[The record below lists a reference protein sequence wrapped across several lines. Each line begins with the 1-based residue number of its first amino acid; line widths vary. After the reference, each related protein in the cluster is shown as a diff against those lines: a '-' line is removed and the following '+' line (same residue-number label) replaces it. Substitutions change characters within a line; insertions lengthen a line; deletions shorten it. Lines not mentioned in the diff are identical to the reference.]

1 MALGTHN
8 YISSK
13 FLQTIPH
20 WCCFIA
26 CNITA
31 KDRNL
36 QAFKVGKAKC
46 QATYGHSLDFK
57 SSHEL
62 IGFKEQRTCTCR
74 QQQSYL
80 KKNKLVSHSA
90 GHILHCNK
98 LSMPKVRVY
107 INRLLLLGWLSTWQ
121 IHQYGILHV
130 HMDDRYYTLLYISFS
145 KSCKIICMG
154 IIVHVHL
161 SCCACVH
168 THRYTHREL
177 LKHYN
182 SLKF

>member
-1 MALGTHN
+1 MALGIHN

-13 FLQTIPH
+13 FLQTIPQ
-20 WCCFIA
+20 WCCFIV

-31 KDRNL
+31 KDRNV
-36 QAFKVGKAKC
+36 QAFKVGKVKC

-98 LSMPKVRVY
+98 LSTPKVRVY
-107 INRLLLLGWLSTWQ
+107 INWLLLLVYRLGC
-121 IHQYGILHV
+121 LHGK
-130 HMDDRYYTLLYISFS
+130 YISMVSFMYTWM
-145 KSCKIICMG
+145 IDI
-154 IIVHVHL
+154 
-161 SCCACVH
+161 
-168 THRYTHREL
+168 THY
-177 LKHYN
+177 Y
-182 SLKF
+182 S